1 MLKTLLINR
10 NNDGISGNLVPYESP
25 FIPSSLAWM
34 GGSLFSSLQSN
45 DVKFITLKNL
55 MEQYQSKVAQ
65 NTPSRGDEM
74 STKLVEEKGGNAN
87 QEEQDNYRI
96 IREKQLDLFTHV
108 DLLEAPDWLSTDE
121 KDWTFFGP
129 HKSIQI

>member
-1 MLKTLLINR
+1 MMNR
-10 NNDGISGNLVPYESP
+10 NNDGTSGNAVPYESP

-45 DVKFITLKNL
+45 DVKFITLKDL
-55 MEQYQSKVAQ
+55 MEQYQSIAAQ
-65 NTPSRGDEM
+65 NFPSRGDEM
-74 STKLVEEKGGNAN
+74 TTKLVEKKGGNAK

-96 IREKQLDLFTHV
+96 IREKQFDLFKHV

-129 HKSIQI
+129 HKSIQT